1 MNTLLMMM
9 GGSGTR
15 MGAAIPKQYIEIEGK
30 PVFWYIV
37 RGYAKMPEIDNICIV
52 SHHDWIAYVQEMI
65 QDIAFDGKMLV
76 TAGGENRSQSIRNG
90 LRAIEDFS
98 SPDDVVMMHDATHP
112 YVDRKG
118 TLEVI
123 EAVKTFGGATL
134 GACQYDTC
142 YQMDENGMLCKVIPR
157 QEIVSGASPEAFRY
171 GDLKEIY
178 FSADDEELA
187 SMTSAGAIALA
198 HRIPMKVVPTR
209 TLNLKL
215 TYPED
220 LELLKVLLDGYF
232 LGGERL

>member
-15 MGAAIPKQYIEIEGK
+15 MGANIPKQYIEIKGK

-37 RGYAKMPEIDNICIV
+37 RGYARMPEIGNICIV
-52 SHHDWIAYVQEMI
+52 SHADWIPYVKEAIADIDFGGRMI
-65 QDIAFDGKMLV
+65 V

-90 LRAIEDFS
+90 LRAVESFSEDA
-98 SPDDVVMMHDATHP
+98 DVVMMHDATHP
-112 YVDRKG
+112 YVDKAG
-118 TLEVI
+118 TLAVI
-123 EAVKTFGGATL
+123 EAVKEFGGATL

-142 YQMDENGMLCKVIPR
+142 YQMDSDGMLVKVIPR
-157 QEIVSGASPEAFRY
+157 QEIVSGASPEAFRF
-171 GDLKEIY
+171 GDMKKIY
-178 FSADDEELA
+178 FGAADAELA

-198 HRIPMKVVPTR
+198 HEIPMKVVPTR

-220 LELLKVLLDGYF
+220 LELLETLIDDYF
-232 LGGERL
+232 LGGNRL

>member
-15 MGAAIPKQYIEIEGK
+15 MGASIPKQYIKIKGR

-37 RGYAKMPEIDNICIV
+37 KGYARMAEIDSICIV
-52 SHHDWIAYVQEMI
+52 SHADWIPYVEEQI
-65 QDIAFDGKMLV
+65 RDISFAGRMLV

-90 LRAIEDFS
+90 LRAIESFS
-98 SPDDVVMMHDATHP
+98 DDADVVMMHDATHP
-112 YVDRKG
+112 YVDKRG
-118 TLEVI
+118 TLAVI
-123 EAVKTFGGATL
+123 EAVKTYGGATL

-142 YQMDENGMLCKVIPR
+142 YQMDESGMLCKVIPR
-157 QEIVSGASPEAFRY
+157 QEIVSGASPEAFRF
-171 GDLKEIY
+171 GNLKEIY
-178 FSADDEELA
+178 FGAADEELA

-198 HRIPMKVVPTR
+198 HHIPMKVVPTR

-220 LELLKVLLDGYF
+220 LELLETLIDDYF

>member
-15 MGAAIPKQYIEIEGK
+15 MGAGIPKQYIEIEGK

-52 SHHDWIAYVQEMI
+52 SHVDWIPFVKEAI
-65 QDIAFDGKMLV
+65 ADIEFGGRLLV
-76 TAGGENRSQSIRNG
+76 TAGGEIRSQSIRNG
-90 LRAIEDFS
+90 LRAVESFS
-98 SPDDVVMMHDATHP
+98 ADTDVVMMHDATHP
-112 YVDRKG
+112 YVDQEG
-118 TLEVI
+118 TLAVI
-123 EAVKTFGGATL
+123 EAVKAYGGATL

-142 YQMDENGMLCKVIPR
+142 YQMDGDGMLVKVIPR
-157 QEIVSGASPEAFRY
+157 QEIVSGASPEAFRF

-178 FSADDEELA
+178 FGADDDELA

-198 HRIPMKVVPTR
+198 HHISMKVVPTR

-220 LELLKVLLDGYF
+220 LELLKTLLDEYF
-232 LGGERL
+232 LGGNRL